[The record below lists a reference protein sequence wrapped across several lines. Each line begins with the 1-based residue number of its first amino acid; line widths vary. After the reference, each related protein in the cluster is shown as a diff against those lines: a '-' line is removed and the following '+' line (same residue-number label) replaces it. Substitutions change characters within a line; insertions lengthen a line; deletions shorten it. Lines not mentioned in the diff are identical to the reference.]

1 MTLSK
6 QEIQKRFR
14 ELSAIRTNDEY
25 FEIEA
30 MMLHFRVMQLVEQ
43 SMERKGWNK
52 KQLAEKLRKSQ
63 SYITQLFTGS
73 KMVNMPMM
81 ARLQYALD
89 ISFKFETESKDKR
102 CISWK
107 YIHSLPSENENFKP
121 KPVTTSANTG
131 GNFMKKSKEAK
142 AA

>member
-1 MTLSK
+1 MSK

-14 ELSAIRTNDEY
+14 ELSAIRSSDEY

-43 SMERKGWNK
+43 SMEKKGWNK
-52 KQLAEKLRKSQ
+52 KQLAEKLQKSK

-81 ARLQYALD
+81 ARLQEVLD
-89 ISFKFETESKDKR
+89 ISFKLETKSKDER

-107 YIHSLPSENENFKP
+107 YVNSLPSENENFKS
-121 KPVTTSANTG
+121 KPVTTDVYAG
-131 GNFMKKSKEAK
+131 EYFMKKSKEAK